1 MPHLVCR
8 LFGGRVEV
16 NSTAVLAVAR
26 SLRAYAGRGIGAVAR
41 GAKREDLAKVGVEGG
56 ALGKHFSDELDRIEA

>member
-1 MPHLVCR
+1 
-8 LFGGRVEV
+8 
-16 NSTAVLAVAR
+16 VLAVAR